1 MWCAIEYLTFL
12 IIFFFQSRGEKTVKN
27 TELKWSIVVHFFF
40 NFLPN
45 IEAEQHMDNFVE
57 YHRDLVIHIIFAGSF
72 IEQGLFFFSFI
83 FSTMSLELQCSK
95 SDGNNGHQ
103 QHISSLCTCM
113 YVQLHLELGLL
124 CWG

>member
-1 MWCAIEYLTFL
+1 MCGAIEYLTFL

-57 YHRDLVIHIIFAGSF
+57 YHRDLVIHIIFAGS
-72 IEQGLFFFSFI
+72 L
-83 FSTMSLELQCSK
+83 
-95 SDGNNGHQ
+95 
-103 QHISSLCTCM
+103 
-113 YVQLHLELGLL
+113 
-124 CWG
+124 